1 MRDTGSA
8 VVIGEISAGLGIGQR
23 DISLGDGTAIHLS
36 TYEYVLPSGEKFNGA
51 GVTPN
56 FISELSEEKKE
67 IFSELSDEDD
77 DQLQFAI
84 AKLREQIG

>member
-1 MRDTGSA
+1 MGSA

-23 DISLGDGTAIHLS
+23 DISLGAITATICRHTKYVCRQEENLTGGVPQFHFGTF
-36 TYEYVLPSGEKFNGA
+36 GR
-51 GVTPN
+51 
-56 FISELSEEKKE
+56 KE
-67 IFSELSDEDD
+67 RNFSELSDEDD